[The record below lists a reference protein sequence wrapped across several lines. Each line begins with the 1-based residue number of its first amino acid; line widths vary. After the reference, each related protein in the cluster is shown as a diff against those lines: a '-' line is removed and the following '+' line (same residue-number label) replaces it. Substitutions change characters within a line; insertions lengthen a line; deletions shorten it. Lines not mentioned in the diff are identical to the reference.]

1 MSTVQPIPQR
11 VTSPSDLPGPEL
23 SELPELRI
31 YSHSRLF
38 YWWPVWV
45 VGFLIA
51 LLTYAE
57 GHLVELHGV
66 KMWMSASKNPGVLFT
81 VLVMMVVL
89 FTNVSMRGVI
99 SVVTILAVMFLTV
112 LFAYLG
118 WWDEILRWIPYLSIH
133 MNMGFYVFFS
143 LALFIMWVLAFFVFD
158 RLSFYRVRPGQM
170 TLEYIIGGS
179 ERSWDTRGMVA
190 ELLPQDLFRNWILG
204 LGTGDLH
211 LMVTGARSEELIIP
225 NVLFARRKVRAIQ
238 KLIAVKPEHLA
249 EQVVK
254 M

>member
-1 MSTVQPIPQR
+1 MATMQPIPQE
-11 VTSPSDLPGPEL
+11 VTSPHDLPGPEL
-23 SELPELRI
+23 RDLPQLKI

-38 YWWPVWV
+38 YWWPVWAI
-45 VGFLIA
+45 GFLIA
-51 LLTYAE
+51 ALTYAE
-57 GHLVELHGV
+57 GTWVELNGV
-66 KMWMSASKNPGVLFT
+66 RMWMSSSKNPGVLYT
-81 VLVMMVVL
+81 VLVLMVVL
-89 FTNVSMRGVI
+89 FTNVNLRGVI
-99 SVVTILAVMFLTV
+99 SVVAILGVMFFTV

-118 WWDEILRWIPYLSIH
+118 WWDVILSWIPYLSIH

-143 LALFIMWVLAFFVFD
+143 LGLFIMWVLAFFLFD
-158 RLSFYRVRPGQM
+158 RLKFYRVRPGQM

-211 LMVTGARSEELIIP
+211 LMVTGARSEELVVP

-238 KLIAVKPEHLA
+238 KLIAVKPDQVA
-249 EQVVK
+249 EQIAK

>member
-1 MSTVQPIPQR
+1 VI
-11 VTSPSDLPGPEL
+11 
-23 SELPELRI
+23 
-31 YSHSRLF
+31 
-38 YWWPVWV
+38 
-45 VGFLIA
+45 
-51 LLTYAE
+51 
-57 GHLVELHGV
+57 
-66 KMWMSASKNPGVLFT
+66 
-81 VLVMMVVL
+81 
-89 FTNVSMRGVI
+89 FTNVNLRGVI
-99 SVVTILAVMFLTV
+99 SVIAILGVMFLTV

-118 WWDEILRWIPYLSIH
+118 WWDVILSWIPYLSIH

-143 LALFIMWVLAFFVFD
+143 LGLFIVWLLAFFVFD
-158 RLSFYRVRPGQM
+158 RLNFYRVRPGQM

-211 LMVTGARSEELIIP
+211 LMVTGARTEELVIP

-238 KLIAVKPEHLA
+238 KLIAVKPDQVAEH
-249 EQVVK
+249 VVK